1 MEEQEIRKTID
12 TYLLAVKKGKL
23 ELFQKA
29 FYSDAVVINAGE
41 NDPKKAT
48 KPIAAFANM
57 IKESIEAGT
66 YIEEIPRG
74 ITISHVGRVANVRLD
89 FELKFGDSTTWGTD
103 YFNLVKRNELWRISQ
118 KIYDVICTK

>member
-1 MEEQEIRKTID
+1 MEEQEIRNTID
-12 TYLLAVKKGKL
+12 TYLLAVKKGKG

-48 KPIAAFANM
+48 TPIAAFANM

-66 YIEEIPRG
+66 YIEEIPQG
-74 ITISHVGRVANVRLD
+74 ITISYVGRVANVRLD
-89 FELKFGDSTTWGTD
+89 FKLIFGENTMWGTD
-103 YFNLVKRNELWRISQ
+103 YFNLVKRNKRWRISQ
-118 KIYDVICTK
+118 KIYDVIRTG